1 MLRTQDGSPD
11 GVRVLSYVKGLEYP
25 AAGFP
30 LSVDLRDVF
39 LREGWAE
46 EAGSPSPTTTS
57 AQEPAASVSDPA
69 KRIIVPPPPPDA
81 PVRCCPE
88 MTTAVPD
95 DSRAAGITYCP
106 KHGRHPNPA
115 AFQPEPCAAVSPIGE
130 PCIATG
136 EHTEHEWVPLPP
148 PKRRGRRTGGV

>member
-11 GVRVLSYVKGLEYP
+11 GVRVLSYVKGQEYP

-46 EAGSPSPTTTS
+46 EAGSPGPIVTS
-57 AQEPAASVSDPA
+57 AQEPAERMIAHPPA
-69 KRIIVPPPPPDA
+69 AVVPPDA
-81 PVRCCPE
+81 
-88 MTTAVPD
+88 
-95 DSRAAGITYCP
+95 S
-106 KHGRHPNPA
+106 
-115 AFQPEPCAAVSPIGE
+115 PCAITSPIGE
-130 PCIATG
+130 ACSVRG
-136 EHTEHEWVPLPP
+136 GHTEHEWIPLPP